1 MTRLRWL
8 GLALGLLGMVAAL
21 AAARSG
27 LARGTGDSPEARLKA
42 RIADLHAEV
51 ALLDVECQAAGE
63 NLRESLK
70 KLGQLELG
78 DRDEARRKIQE
89 ELGKLDMMVGMI
101 GVGDRGEALKQ
112 LQADVQRR
120 GDKEEKEQFKLFAD
134 LVKGG
139 DAGHKAEGALVELE
153 FKLRLRAARGEAD
166 RMKADFQK
174 KARLLHQ
181 KRLELAE
188 AEAEYKSSR

>member
-8 GLALGLLGMVAAL
+8 SLALGLLWMTAAL

-27 LARGTGDSPEARLKA
+27 LARGAADSPEARLKT

-51 ALLDVECQAAGE
+51 ALLEVERQAVGE

-78 DRDEARRKIQE
+78 DRDETRRKIQE
-89 ELGKLDMMVGMI
+89 ELGKLDMMIGMI
-101 GVGDRGEALKQ
+101 DRGELLKQ
-112 LQADVQRR
+112 IQADVERR
-120 GDKEEKEQFKLFAD
+120 GDKEEKEQFKLLAD

-139 DAGHKAEGALVELE
+139 DAGDKAKGALVELE

-166 RMKADFQK
+166 RMKTDYRQ

-181 KRLELAE
+181 KKLELAD
-188 AEAEYKSSR
+188 AEAEYRATK